1 MSSGKSSMRTSSCSF
16 GAALRASRCS
26 ALCSINNHNFERR
39 PQASQASCMHSSLLP
54 ATAALQTYTLP
65 AQQKGQIENMV
76 RALVERSKT
85 GANKRHAPSTDS
97 SEESDD
103 GGEEAAEEQEAEEAE
118 PQSPLPHAAPSRSVR
133 GAGGIGGRQQ
143 GDGAADAHGGRP
155 TRTRR
160 PPVRREDF

>member
-1 MSSGKSSMRTSSCSF
+1 
-16 GAALRASRCS
+16 
-26 ALCSINNHNFERR
+26 
-39 PQASQASCMHSSLLP
+39 MHSSLLP

-118 PQSPLPHAAPSRSVR
+118 PQSPLPHAAPSRRVRVASVEDSRATAQRMLTEDDRR
-133 GAGGIGGRQQ
+133 GRAGLRCGGMIFSVGLLLFSRVL
-143 GDGAADAHGGRP
+143 ANFP
-155 TRTRR
+155 LFLT
-160 PPVRREDF
+160 